1 LSCDVPTPDCCA
13 DGGAL
18 PYESALQLV
27 LSRTRPLPAVKVA
40 LAEALGGYL
49 AAPAKARWEAP
60 RFEQS
65 AMDGYAV
72 QVADLAAA
80 SPAQP
85 VALRVAGE
93 MAAGATRRVGLKPGT
108 AVRVFTGSPLPGGT
122 GAIVVQEVVM
132 REGDVAVFRAPAREG
147 THIRRVGE
155 EYRKGDELLPAGVA
169 VTPPVIGLLAQLGQG
184 TVKVGGR
191 PRVLVVTM
199 GDELV
204 PAGTAPGRAQV
215 VDANG
220 PALCAALRA
229 AGALSVKHV
238 CVRDDAAA
246 LRRALAAGLRTAD
259 LVVTVGG
266 ASVGDHDHVPAVR
279 AELGIT
285 ALFGRVAIR
294 PGLPNW
300 FGLSPQ
306 GVPVFGLPGNPVSA
320 LVSFELLVR
329 PALRRLMGAS
339 CALAAD
345 GIANAGADLP
355 ALSALLECEVSPAA
369 DRLTWLRARLAVGN
383 DGQLRALPERGQGSH
398 MLSNLARAQAL
409 AVIAAGGE
417 KLPAGTS
424 IPVRRLEWFER

>member
-1 LSCDVPTPDCCA
+1 MSCDVPTPDSCA
-13 DGGAL
+13 AGGAL
-18 PYESALQLV
+18 PYAEALQLV
-27 LSRTRPLPAVKVA
+27 LSRTRPLPAVKAA
-40 LAEALGGYL
+40 LADALGCYL
-49 AAPAKARWEAP
+49 AAPAKARWDSP

-72 QVADLAAA
+72 WVGDLASASAA
-80 SPAQP
+80 NP
-85 VALRVAGE
+85 VTLRVAGE
-93 MAAGATRRVGLKPGT
+93 LAAGSTRRVTIKAGT
-108 AVRVFTGSPLPGGT
+108 VVRVFTGSPLPGGT
-122 GAIVVQEVVM
+122 GAIVVQEVVT
-132 REGDVAVFRAPAREG
+132 REGDVAMFRAPARDG
-147 THIRRVGE
+147 AHIRRVGE

-184 TVKVGGR
+184 TMMVGDR
-191 PRVLVVTM
+191 PRALVVTM

-204 PAGTAPGRAQV
+204 PAGVTPGRAQV

-246 LRRALAAGLRTAD
+246 LRRALAAGLRKAD

-279 AELGIT
+279 AQLGIT
-285 ALFGRVAIR
+285 EMFGRVAIR

-329 PALRRLMGAS
+329 PAVRRLMGAS
-339 CALAAD
+339 CAAAAD
-345 GIANAGADLP
+345 GIANTGADLP
-355 ALSALLECEVSPAA
+355 ALSARLASDAA
-369 DRLTWLRARLAVGN
+369 PGGDRMTWLRARLDVGDN
-383 DGQLRALPERGQGSH
+383 GQLRALPERGQGSH

-409 AVIAAGGE
+409 AVIEAGAD